1 MVARFA
7 ALAVLAWALS
17 GCASAPRGSVCSW
30 AKPHRFS
37 DATVNA
43 MTDAEVSQELTH
55 NKTGAA
61 LCGWKP

>member
-1 MVARFA
+1 MRWLVV
-7 ALAVLAWALS
+7 AVLLA
-17 GCASAPRGSVCSW
+17 GCASAPRGTFCSI

-43 MTDAEVSQELTH
+43 MTDQEVAQELTH
-55 NKTGAA
+55 NKQGTA